1 MISARLAVP
10 ARHLDLTNSTMNLIY
25 LALLLGN
32 LVLCIN
38 CFYRLPLQKKKSV
51 AVLAV
56 IHPDSPHNVV
66 IPHILNEIR
75 DLRKEQIRYSIKS
88 DEKFSLLRNDMRK
101 EFSQVRDDMR
111 KDREKS
117 DEKFSLLKNDMRKDR
132 EKSDE
137 KFSQVRDDIRKC
149 REEVTSVAVRV
160 LLLVATCLSKA
171 TVNEG
176 LGRVFSAGVLNPLAP
191 VVDVVWGKP
200 HPIFFLV
207 ALINVF
213 IGTVIQ
219 KIAKTV
225 MVKKVIDL
233 VVSQK

>member
-1 MISARLAVP
+1 M
-10 ARHLDLTNSTMNLIY
+10 
-25 LALLLGN
+25 
-32 LVLCIN
+32 CIN

-88 DEKFSLLRNDMRK
+88 DEKFSLLR
-101 EFSQVRDDMR
+101 
-111 KDREKS
+111 
-117 DEKFSLLKNDMRKDR
+117 NDMRKDR

-200 HPIFFLV
+200 QPIFFLV
-207 ALINVF
+207 ALLNVF
-213 IGTVIQ
+213 IGIVIQ

>member
-1 MISARLAVP
+1 M
-10 ARHLDLTNSTMNLIY
+10 
-25 LALLLGN
+25 
-32 LVLCIN
+32 CIN

-75 DLRKEQIRYSIKS
+75 DLRKEQIRYSINSDKQFSLLRDDMRKDREKS
-88 DEKFSLLRNDMRK
+88 DEK
-101 EFSQVRDDMR
+101 FSQVRDDMR

-117 DEKFSLLKNDMRKDR
+117 DEKFRKDR

-200 HPIFFLV
+200 QPIFFLV
-207 ALINVF
+207 ALLNVF